1 MGTSVNQIRTRL
13 RHFRAALFGTLLTI
27 FRAIRAGNARATTR
41 SIALRVSITIVSRMI
56 PPIARFVGSSHCAR
70 RGRET
75 RGTKG
80 GMMRRMT
87 RSVAPLARLYFIF
100 RDASDF
106 DENDR

>member
-70 RGRET
+70 RGRE
-75 RGTKG
+75 G
-80 GMMRRMT
+80 GG
-87 RSVAPLARLYFIF
+87 
-100 RDASDF
+100 DG
-106 DENDR
+106 